1 MKCKHKDCN
10 NNRFWRLWAI
20 GYCYKHAFE
29 FASTDPLFELPIGTL
44 LYTAPQIK
52 ELSDEEIDDL
62 ADEILG
68 IQSTEDIAYIREFA
82 RAIMERCGII
92 SGTDK

>member
-29 FASTDPLFELPIGTL
+29 FAK
-44 LYTAPQIK
+44 A
-52 ELSDEEIDDL
+52 
-62 ADEILG
+62 ILKKA
-68 IQSTEDIAYIREFA
+68 SE
-82 RAIMERCGII
+82 
-92 SGTDK
+92 K